1 MSDGVVTP
9 TPRSRTA
16 PNRTWGPAG
25 FCATLRGMA
34 EGEGS
39 TTTADRDEARTVDTE
54 ALDERTAAVAR
65 LAASLAL
72 RAPPAFYR
80 RSIDDALAAGA
91 TVDDVVGTLTVVAR
105 TVGLARVVSAAPD
118 LALAVGY
125 DVDDALETLD
135 DPRAADAR
143 GPAGLA

>member
-1 MSDGVVTP
+1 
-9 TPRSRTA
+9 
-16 PNRTWGPAG
+16 
-25 FCATLRGMA
+25 MA

-39 TTTADRDEARTVDTE
+39 TTTADRDEARTVDRE

>member
-1 MSDGVVTP
+1 MTP
-9 TPRSRTA
+9 TPPSRTA
-16 PNRTWGPAG
+16 PERTWGPAR
-25 FCATLRGMA
+25 FRAALRGIA

-39 TTTADRDEARTVDTE
+39 TTTADQDEARTVDRE
-54 ALDERTAAVAR
+54 GLDERTAAVAR
-65 LAASLAL
+65 LAASVAL
-72 RAPPAFYR
+72 RATPEFYR
-80 RSIDDALAAGA
+80 RSIEHALAAGA